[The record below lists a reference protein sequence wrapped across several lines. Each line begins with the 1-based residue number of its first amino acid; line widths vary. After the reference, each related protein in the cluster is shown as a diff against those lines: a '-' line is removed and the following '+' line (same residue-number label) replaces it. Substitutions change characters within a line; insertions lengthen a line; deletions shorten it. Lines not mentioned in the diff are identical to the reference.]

1 MLCFI
6 FLGYKHISTLY
17 MKRELIIGMLAGIGS
32 FALYAEQP
40 AGASKTLLQTC
51 DTLSADSHVAS
62 WAVGHPKYD
71 ERGLIET
78 PLRWSVSEMYEQCMP
93 SDDFWWQTWDDK
105 VLENLI
111 KRLEDSNPDA
121 RAAIRRIT
129 MAEEALK
136 ETRAGYM
143 PTVGITGGYTWERG
157 SGADSRPAVKGQGL
171 SYMSLSLTAQWEVDV
186 FGRISEQLK
195 QNKAQVSLS
204 KADRNAV
211 MVSLCGSLAKTY
223 IQLRGYQ
230 AQYALAE
237 AHCSSQQKL
246 VDMTLARQEAGLA
259 SALEV
264 TQARQVLYATKCQ
277 LPVLS
282 AMIENTISSIAILVG
297 EYPASLESLLETDSP
312 LPPYLPVNPAIATPV
327 EMVRRRPDIAKAEAQ
342 LASYAAAVGVS
353 KKDFLPVL
361 SVSANIGV
369 EAHSFGD
376 WFTKKGFNYEIGPTL
391 SWTIFDG
398 KARSYRLA
406 AAKEQLQIGVEEYN
420 QTVLQAM
427 NEVRTACKNYR
438 GYTDKLAMLSTLVA
452 ESQKALNLS
461 VDLYRSSLTPFS
473 NVVDAQVDL
482 LEYETQQIEARVDAF
497 TSLINIYV
505 ALGGGY

>member
-1 MLCFI
+1 MR
-6 FLGYKHISTLY
+6 
-17 MKRELIIGMLAGIGS
+17 RELIIG
-32 FALYAEQP
+32 ALSVLGFLVSKAETP
-40 AGASKTLLQTC
+40 TEGTKTLLQSS
-51 DTLSADSHVAS
+51 DTLSADVHVAS

-71 ERGLIET
+71 DVGLIET
-78 PLRWSVSEMYEQCMP
+78 PLRWSVSEMYDQSLP
-93 SDDFWWQTWDDK
+93 SDEYWWKTWDDK
-105 VLENLI
+105 VLETLI
-111 KRLEDSNPDA
+111 HKLEDSNPDA
-121 RAAIRRIT
+121 RAAVRRIA
-129 MAEEALK
+129 MAEDALK

-143 PTVGITGGYTWERG
+143 PTVGVSGGYTWERG
-157 SGADSRPAVKGQGL
+157 SGADIKPAVKGQGM
-171 SYMSLSLTAQWEVDV
+171 SYMSIGLTAQWEVDV

-195 QNKAQVSLS
+195 QSKAQVNLS
-204 KADRNAV
+204 RADRNAV
-211 MVSLCGSLAKTY
+211 LVSLCGSLAKAY

-237 AHCSSQQKL
+237 AHCGSQQKL

-264 TQARQVLYATKCQ
+264 TQARQVLYSTKCQ
-277 LPVLS
+277 LPELK
-282 AMIENTISSIAILVG
+282 AMIENSISSIAILVG
-297 EYPASLESLLETDSP
+297 EYPASLESMLEAEAS
-312 LPPYLPVNPAIATPV
+312 LPDYLPVNPAIATPL

-342 LASYAAAVGVS
+342 LASYAAAVGIS
-353 KKDFLPVL
+353 KKDFLPSL
-361 SVSANIGV
+361 SISANLGF

-376 WFTKKGFNYEIGPTL
+376 WFTEKGFNYNIGPTL

-398 KARSYRLA
+398 RARSYRVA
-406 AAKEQLQIGVEEYN
+406 AAKEQFQVGVEEYN
-420 QTVLQAM
+420 QTLLQAM

-438 GYTDKLAMLSTLVA
+438 GYTEKLQLLSTLVT

-482 LEYETQQIEARVDAF
+482 LEYETQQIAARVDAF